1 MCNRAQRAAGA
12 DSKGFEITLI
22 EQGSFF
28 IYNGGNLQQGRFR
41 MLRTWSFWKTF
52 FIFYVAL
59 IAGIWGFVE
68 ATTFFAG
75 DHLEQLLGSKWWVL
89 YYVLPLFIAFSATAL
104 TNKKEETQAESL
116 EQNDQASLASR
127 KKAKGFPWVISL
139 IILLCVAATAGG
151 FGWYYFDG
159 PCGVSKVKE
168 GTTALVDQRNIY
180 GGAYQVAAS
189 TSLIS
194 LSGPV
199 GELQKIQRDTEK
211 IVVPACMESAK
222 NELILAMDKAADA
235 FRAFMAEKLDKEVSR
250 HVKLSTTHLRKFT
263 AELEAV
269 NKCAPFCQ

>member
-1 MCNRAQRAAGA
+1 
-12 DSKGFEITLI
+12 
-22 EQGSFF
+22 
-28 IYNGGNLQQGRFR
+28 
-41 MLRTWSFWKTF
+41 MLKAWSFWK
-52 FIFYVAL
+52 IFLASYIVL
-59 IAGIWGFVE
+59 VTGVWGFVE
-68 ATTFFAG
+68 AATFFAG
-75 DHLEQLLGSKWWVL
+75 DYLKQLLGSKWWVL

-116 EQNDQASLASR
+116 DQSHQASLESR

-139 IILLCVAATAGG
+139 IILLCVAGTAGG

-180 GGAYQVAAS
+180 GGAYQVAAG

-211 IVVPACMESAK
+211 IVVPACMESTK
-222 NELILAMDKAADA
+222 NELILAMDKSADA
-235 FRAFMAEKLDKEVSR
+235 FRAFMAEELDEEVSR
-250 HVKLSTTHLRKFT
+250 HVQLSTTHLRKFT

-269 NKCAPFCQ
+269 NKCAPFCP